1 LKILGNVCAGADQEA
16 HLAAAKELEAAA
28 AEARK
33 AEEARE
39 QEAASKLVEAQK
51 RDDALS
57 PIEQEARD
65 ARDRK
70 RELEL
75 ANEALVQKAAARS
88 RVKDAL
94 VALRQGRRAV
104 VGSST
109 DEMADEGARDE
120 KVIIVILSQ
129 RAAARERIQ
138 YEPGKWHVAVCG
150 TSGSG
155 KSSLINAFRGV
166 RPRDASAAR
175 VGVMEMTLQVTRY
188 PDPRS
193 ELPYSRFVWYD
204 LPGAGTVAV
213 SNGQYFETQELF
225 AYNCNIIVYGE
236 RFTNIVDII
245 EKCLI
250 SGIPTFIVRSKADQL
265 IGNMIQ
271 DETDSSP
278 GDDGYDWMYQE
289 FKSKYIDATKSDF
302 DMHKE
307 VMAEVLFEDYP
318 SEQSKLLRQRVYM
331 VSAAN
336 VRSLMQA
343 GVEKGGG
350 ASKSKNIDEARLV
363 EDVLRV
369 AVDRFLVWRMPSFS
383 KNIDEAL
390 LVEDE
395 PRVAVD
401 RFLVRRMPSF

>member
-28 AEARK
+28 TEARN

-65 ARDRK
+65 ARDRE

-75 ANEALVQKAAARS
+75 ASNEALARKVAAR
-88 RVKDAL
+88 RLLKDAL
-94 VALRQGRRAV
+94 VALRQGCRAL
-104 VGSST
+104 ST
-109 DEMADEGARDE
+109 DEMADMAIMK
-120 KVIIVILSQ
+120 KVKKLM
-129 RAAARERIQ
+129 ARERIQ
-138 YEPGKWHVAVCG
+138 YELGKWHVAVCG

-175 VGVMEMTLQVTRY
+175 VGVTETTLEVTRY

-204 LPGAGTVAV
+204 LPGDGTVAV

-225 AYNCNIIVYGE
+225 AYDCIIIVYGE

-245 EKCLI
+245 EKCLF

-278 GDDGYDWMYQE
+278 GDDGYDWIYQE
-289 FKSKYIDATKSDF
+289 FKSKYIDASKSDF

-318 SEQSKLLRQRVYM
+318 WEQSTLLRQRVYM

>member
-57 PIEQEARD
+57 PNEQEARD

-75 ANEALVQKAAARS
+75 ANEALAQKAAARS

-94 VALRQGRRAV
+94 VALRQGRRPV
-104 VGSST
+104 VGSSSST
-109 DEMADEGARDE
+109 GERFK
-120 KVIIVILSQ
+120 KVILLASS
-129 RAAARERIQ
+129 RAAARKRIQ
-138 YEPGKWHVAVCG
+138 YEPGKFHVAVCG

-175 VGVMEMTLQVTRY
+175 VGVTETTLQVTRY

-213 SNGQYFETQELF
+213 SSEQYFETQDLS
-225 AYNCNIIVYGE
+225 AYDCIIIMYGE

-250 SGIPTFIVRSKADQL
+250 SGIPTFIVRNKADQL
-265 IGNMIQ
+265 IGNMVQ

-278 GDDGYDWMYQE
+278 GDDGYDWIYQE

-318 SEQSKLLRQRVYM
+318 GQQWRLLRQRVYM

-350 ASKSKNIDEARLV
+350 ASKSKNIDEV
-363 EDVLRV
+363 
-369 AVDRFLVWRMPSFS
+369 
-383 KNIDEAL
+383 L
-390 LVEDE
+390 LVEHVLREAVPKRRSARWSVQEIVKPQIPHKICTE
-395 PRVAVD
+395 PV
-401 RFLVRRMPSF
+401 

>member
-57 PIEQEARD
+57 PNEQEARD

-75 ANEALVQKAAARS
+75 ANEALAQKAAARS

-94 VALRQGRRAV
+94 VALRQGRRPV
-104 VGSST
+104 VGSSSST
-109 DEMADEGARDE
+109 GERFK
-120 KVIIVILSQ
+120 KVILLASS
-129 RAAARERIQ
+129 RAAARKRIQ
-138 YEPGKWHVAVCG
+138 YEPGKFHVAVCG

-175 VGVMEMTLQVTRY
+175 VGVTETTLQVTRY

-213 SNGQYFETQELF
+213 SSEQYFETQDLS
-225 AYNCNIIVYGE
+225 AYDCIIIMYGE

-250 SGIPTFIVRSKADQL
+250 SGIPTFIVRNKADQL
-265 IGNMIQ
+265 IGNMVQ

-278 GDDGYDWMYQE
+278 GDDGYDWIYQE

-318 SEQSKLLRQRVYM
+318 GQQWRLLRQRVYM

-343 GVEKGGG
+343 GVEIGGG
-350 ASKSKNIDEARLV
+350 ASKSKNIDEV
-363 EDVLRV
+363 
-369 AVDRFLVWRMPSFS
+369 
-383 KNIDEAL
+383 L
-390 LVEDE
+390 LVEHVLREAVPKRRSARWSVQEIVKPQIPHKICTE
-395 PRVAVD
+395 PV
-401 RFLVRRMPSF
+401 

>member
-28 AEARK
+28 TEARN

-65 ARDRK
+65 ARDRE

-75 ANEALVQKAAARS
+75 ASNEALARKVAAR
-88 RVKDAL
+88 RLLKDAL
-94 VALRQGRRAV
+94 VALRQGCRAL
-104 VGSST
+104 ST
-109 DEMADEGARDE
+109 DEMADMAIMK
-120 KVIIVILSQ
+120 KVKKLM
-129 RAAARERIQ
+129 ARERIQ
-138 YEPGKWHVAVCG
+138 YELGKWHVAVCG

-175 VGVMEMTLQVTRY
+175 VGVTETTLEVTRY

-204 LPGAGTVAV
+204 LPGDGTVAV

-225 AYNCNIIVYGE
+225 AYDCIIIVYGE

-245 EKCLI
+245 EKCLF

-278 GDDGYDWMYQE
+278 GDDGYDWIYQE
-289 FKSKYIDATKSDF
+289 FKSKYIDASKSDF

-318 SEQSKLLRQRVYM
+318 WEQSTLLRQRVYM

-350 ASKSKNIDEARLV
+350 ASKSKNIDEALLV
-363 EDVLRV
+363 EHVLRV
-369 AVDRFLVWRMPSFS
+369 AVKKRFDSFGFRIMRMLGFDPMSGENRGLVIR
-383 KNIDEAL
+383 
-390 LVEDE
+390 
-395 PRVAVD
+395 
-401 RFLVRRMPSF
+401 

>member
-1 LKILGNVCAGADQEA
+1 
-16 HLAAAKELEAAA
+16 LEAAA
-28 AEARK
+28 TEARK

-39 QEAASKLVEAQK
+39 QEAASKRRAEAALVEAQEFN
-51 RDDALS
+51 DALS
-57 PIEQEARD
+57 PLEQEARD
-65 ARDRK
+65 ARDGE
-70 RELEL
+70 RESEL
-75 ANEALVQKAAARS
+75 ASNEALARRAAAKS

-94 VALRQGRRAV
+94 VALRQGRRPV
-104 VGSST
+104 VGSSSST
-109 DEMADEGARDE
+109 GERFK
-120 KVIIVILSQ
+120 KVILLASS
-129 RAAARERIQ
+129 RAAARKRIQ
-138 YEPGKWHVAVCG
+138 YEPGKFHVAVCG

-175 VGVMEMTLQVTRY
+175 VGVTETTLQVTRY

-213 SNGQYFETQELF
+213 SSEQYFETQDLS
-225 AYNCNIIVYGE
+225 AYDCIIIMYGE

-278 GDDGYDWMYQE
+278 GDDGYDWIYQE

-318 SEQSKLLRQRVYM
+318 GQQWRLLRQRVYM

-350 ASKSKNIDEARLV
+350 ASKSKNIDEV
-363 EDVLRV
+363 
-369 AVDRFLVWRMPSFS
+369 
-383 KNIDEAL
+383 L
-390 LVEDE
+390 LVEHVLREAVPKRRSARWSVQEIVKPQIPHKICTE
-395 PRVAVD
+395 PV
-401 RFLVRRMPSF
+401 